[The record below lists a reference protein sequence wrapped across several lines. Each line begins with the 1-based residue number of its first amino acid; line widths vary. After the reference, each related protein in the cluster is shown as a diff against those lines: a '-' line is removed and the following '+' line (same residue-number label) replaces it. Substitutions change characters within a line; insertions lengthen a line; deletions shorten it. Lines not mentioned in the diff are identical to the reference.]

1 MSHLNGQPT
10 ALPPGYSDRLYNADL
25 APAKERKWGI
35 YSIFSMWMQ
44 DIHSITVYTFA
55 ASLFFMGLNG
65 YQVFA
70 ALIVSIVI
78 IWLLMNLT
86 GLAGQQT
93 GAPFPVLARA
103 SFGIWGA
110 NIPALIRALMGIIY
124 YGILTFLGSLGIKIA
139 ILRFIPSAE
148 ALTHHEWLGLDMLG
162 YLCFAAMWL
171 VQLLV
176 VRHGMETVRKFQDWA
191 GPAIW
196 VVMFALAVWMY
207 IKADGNI
214 SFNLSAG
221 GGDRHGGAWFL
232 WASAIALNVSFFS
245 TLLLNFSD
253 FGRLAPNKRTIW
265 VGNFL
270 GLPVNF
276 TVFAI
281 VAVTVTSGT
290 ITVYGEA
297 VVEPVELVAR
307 LDSATLTL
315 IGCLTFIIATI
326 GINIVADFISCAY
339 DLANVAPKRITFL
352 KGGII
357 AACLSVFFLP
367 WHLYNSPESIEGFV
381 SALGGFLGP
390 LFGILVVDY
399 WIIRKGDISVDDL
412 YTARKDGRYYYWK
425 GFNPRAIA
433 ACVPSTVASAIVAM
447 HPAFVEYRAWSWA
460 VGAVSAAVIYRCIAQ
475 RPSSAQLSGSQV
487 RTPYVA
493 ASAGNTQDRLTALS
507 ENNDDVPAPTSC
519 QPLSLETE
527 GTHS

>member
-1 MSHLNGQPT
+1 MSHSESQSAG
-10 ALPPGYSDRLYNADL
+10 LPPGYSDRLYNADL

-70 ALIVSIVI
+70 ALIVSIII

-93 GAPFPVLARA
+93 GTPFPVLARA

-124 YGILTFLGSLGIKIA
+124 YGILTFLGSVGIKIA
-139 ILRFIPSAE
+139 VLRFIPSTE
-148 ALTHHEWLGLDMLG
+148 ALTHHNWLGLDALG
-162 YLCFAAMWL
+162 YICFAAMWILQL
-171 VQLLV
+171 VV

-196 VVMFALAVWMY
+196 IVMFALAAWMFVR
-207 IKADGNI
+207 AGGNV
-214 SFNLSAG
+214 SFTLSAG
-221 GGDRHGGAWFL
+221 GGERHGGVWFL
-232 WASAIALNVSFFS
+232 FASAIALNVSFFS

-276 TVFAI
+276 TAFAV

-290 ITVYGEA
+290 IAVYGEA
-297 VVEPVELVAR
+297 ITEPVELVGR
-307 LDSATLTL
+307 LDSPTLTL
-315 IGCLTFIIATI
+315 IGCLTFIVATI
-326 GINIVADFISCAY
+326 GINIVADFISCAF
-339 DLANVAPKRITFL
+339 DLANVAPKRVTFL

-357 AACLSVFFLP
+357 AASLSVFFLP
-367 WHLYNSPESIEGFV
+367 WHLYDSPESIEGFV
-381 SALGGFLGP
+381 SALGAFLGP

-399 WIIRKGDISVDDL
+399 WLVRKANIAVDDL
-412 YTARKDGRYYYWK
+412 YTERKDGQYYYWK

-433 ACVPSTVASAIVAM
+433 ACGPATIASALVAM
-447 HPAFVEYRAWSWA
+447 HPAFVDYRAFSWT
-460 VGAVSAAVIYRCIAQ
+460 VGAAAAAVIYFCVASRPGGATSLHAKQ
-475 RPSSAQLSGSQV
+475 EPLAAVGDSESLAGSTRKPSSL
-487 RTPYVA
+487 
-493 ASAGNTQDRLTALS
+493 
-507 ENNDDVPAPTSC
+507 
-519 QPLSLETE
+519 QPE
-527 GTHS
+527 GIHP